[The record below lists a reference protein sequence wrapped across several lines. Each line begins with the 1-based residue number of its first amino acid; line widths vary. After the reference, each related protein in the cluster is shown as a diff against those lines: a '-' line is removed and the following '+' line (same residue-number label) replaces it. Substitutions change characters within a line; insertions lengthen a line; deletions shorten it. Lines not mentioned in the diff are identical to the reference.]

1 LPARFWGSW
10 RSTMMVGELVSFQAE
25 VLALHENG
33 DVTVC
38 LPSGDHATFK
48 AKELTVNTAAAPAQ
62 SEEPV
67 QCSAGDEA
75 EDAAVAAGVAD
86 AVVGATFAPPP
97 AETAE
102 DEAEAEVEAEAE
114 AEAAPAWPAAAPA
127 PTAPGPEGMLFQAIE
142 MVDPNAVPPPQSS
155 SDNEEAEAKAEV
167 EAKVEEEEEEAW
179 CSAPG
184 LLALLGAGSFV
195 ALPPGQSEE
204 AEAAEEEE
212 EDEAQ

>member
-1 LPARFWGSW
+1 
-10 RSTMMVGELVSFQAE
+10 MMVGDLVSFQAR
-25 VLALHENG
+25 VLALDENG

-48 AKELTVNTAAAPAQ
+48 AKELTVNTDAAPVQ

-75 EDAAVAAGVAD
+75 EDAAVAAG
-86 AVVGATFAPPP
+86 ATSAPPP

-142 MVDPNAVPPPQSS
+142 SRDANAVPAPQSS
-155 SDNEEAEAKAEV
+155 SD
-167 EAKVEEEEEEAW
+167 
-179 CSAPG
+179 
-184 LLALLGAGSFV
+184 
-195 ALPPGQSEE
+195 SEE
-204 AEAAEEEE
+204 A
-212 EDEAQ
+212 Q

>member
-1 LPARFWGSW
+1 
-10 RSTMMVGELVSFQAE
+10 MMVGDLVSFQAK
-25 VLALHENG
+25 VLALDENG

-38 LPSGDHATFK
+38 LPNGECATFE
-48 AKELTVNTAAAPAQ
+48 AKELTVNTDAAPVQ

-75 EDAAVAAGVAD
+75 EDAAVAAG
-86 AVVGATFAPPP
+86 ATSAPPP

-142 MVDPNAVPPPQSS
+142 MVTAVPPHESS
-155 SDNEEAEAKAEV
+155 SDSEEAEAKAEV
-167 EAKVEEEEEEAW
+167 EAKVEEEEEEDW

-195 ALPPGQSEE
+195 ALPRGQSEE